1 MSDISTQ
8 IEAQIPRLRRYAL
21 VLTRHPS
28 EADELVQDCLVRA
41 LSKVHLWEGGTN
53 LNAWLF
59 TIMHN
64 QYVNKLRQRSREG
77 TSVPVGEDEPLLT
90 HAAPQGTC
98 LELRDLDRALSQL
111 PQEARTLVLLIGL
124 EGMSYQ
130 AVSDVFGVPIGTIR
144 SRLSRA
150 RAQLRRQIGVPYE
163 QSEGWIAA

>member
-21 VLTRHPS
+21 VLTHS
-28 EADELVQDCLVRA
+28 QVEADELVQDCLVRA
-41 LSKVHLWEGGTN
+41 LAKIHLWEDGTN

-64 QYVNKLRQRSREG
+64 QYVNKVRRWSREG
-77 TSVPVGEDEPLLT
+77 TSVSIDEDEPLLT
-90 HAAPQGTC
+90 RAATQGAR
-98 LELRDLDRALSQL
+98 LELHDLDRALGQL
-111 PQEARTLVLLIGL
+111 PKETRTVVLLIGL

-130 AVSDVFGVPIGTIR
+130 AVADVFGVPIGTIR

-150 RAQLRRQIGVPYE
+150 RAQLRRQIGITDE
-163 QSEGWIAA
+163 QPEGRMAA